1 MIINESDLAA
11 YEDDEGYDVC
21 SSTNA
26 NYLSTFLPTISYQLQ
41 RRTLP
46 AMEDDELLK
55 HSDVIHQNVNEVSIL
70 SCGTRMEFVYKAQSL
85 LAKSVTSRLMRN
97 FP

>member
-11 YEDDEGYDVC
+11 YEDDEGYDGC

-26 NYLSTFLPTISYQLQ
+26 NNLSTFLPTISNQLQ
-41 RRTLP
+41 RRTFS

-55 HSDVIHQNVNEVSIL
+55 HSVVTHQNVNEVSIL
-70 SCGTRMEFVYKAQSL
+70 SCGTHMEFVYKAQSVYT
-85 LAKSVTSRLMRN
+85 KSVTSRLIG
-97 FP
+97 